1 MDRNVIAHALQMV
14 AQHEGLHILDGKM
27 VLQAGYVD
35 AYLLANE
42 LAQLFMD
49 KDVQIMA
56 IVEPK
61 HEHKFNYLD
70 KLCHAIEE
78 DMNIKIALEQEFKE
92 RITDHTLSGS
102 VAQNE
107 KDKKWINQK
116 GDFDESN

>member
-1 MDRNVIAHALQMV
+1 MDRNVIAYALQMV
-14 AQHEGLHILDGKM
+14 AQHEGLHILDGEM

-56 IVEPK
+56 IVAPK

-78 DMNIKIALEQEFKE
+78 KMKSKDVLEPEFKE
-92 RITDHTLSGS
+92 CITDYTLSGS

-107 KDKKWINQK
+107 ADKKWINQK
-116 GDFDESN
+116 GECNEGN